1 MSFLSQ
7 RDSAKTG
14 PFHLERDC
22 FFVFARRLNLPQLEL
37 VFSKRLTLNK
47 HVLEMIKDF
56 FYLLLQ
62 WNLAT

>member
-1 MSFLSQ
+1 MSFLLQ

-22 FFVFARRLNLPQLEL
+22 FYFARRLNLPQLEL